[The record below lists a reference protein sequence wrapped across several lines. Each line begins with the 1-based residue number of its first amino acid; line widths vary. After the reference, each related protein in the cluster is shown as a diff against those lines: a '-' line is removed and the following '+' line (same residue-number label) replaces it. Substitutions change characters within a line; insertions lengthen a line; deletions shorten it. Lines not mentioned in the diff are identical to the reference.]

1 MIITLRIELMLRV
14 PTYRKKIKYRFPE
27 KKSYKN
33 NFHTVGVW
41 VPDAVSY
48 VCIYRYKIT
57 QIFGSF
63 RLNKSKTVSRFFFFY
78 SSTACAKG
86 DPEQS
91 HRSPARRPKW
101 IRKTKREKKGLMVR
115 KFSVGSFHPPPL
127 PPRSPKRW
135 ITTGRD
141 PRNDKSSLIEVT
153 GVTEKNTGNPNRVPG
168 LTLKYR
174 SKQKRAV
181 CLDRIIN
188 RGGFSCCPSSRIKP
202 NTRDNVIVRSYSM
215 LCKLMVN
222 HKPLKSSVCNVY
234 RGWSRIFFLRRYD
247 YNVYYPFFFFLV
259 WT

>member
-1 MIITLRIELMLRV
+1 MWFVIITLRIELMLRV

-115 KFSVGSFHPPPL
+115 KFSVGSFHPPPSTEKSKEMNYDRA
-127 PPRSPKRW
+127 RSPKW
-135 ITTGRD
+135 
-141 PRNDKSSLIEVT
+141 
-153 GVTEKNTGNPNRVPG
+153 
-168 LTLKYR
+168 
-174 SKQKRAV
+174 
-181 CLDRIIN
+181 
-188 RGGFSCCPSSRIKP
+188 
-202 NTRDNVIVRSYSM
+202 
-215 LCKLMVN
+215 
-222 HKPLKSSVCNVY
+222 
-234 RGWSRIFFLRRYD
+234 
-247 YNVYYPFFFFLV
+247 
-259 WT
+259 